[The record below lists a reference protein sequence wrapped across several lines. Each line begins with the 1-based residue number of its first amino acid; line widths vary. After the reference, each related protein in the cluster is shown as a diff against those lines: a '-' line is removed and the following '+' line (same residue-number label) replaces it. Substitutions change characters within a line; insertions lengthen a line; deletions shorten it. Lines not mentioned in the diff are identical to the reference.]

1 MNTTHPTLALLT
13 DLDGTLLHPDKS
25 LTSGNAKAIADFRA
39 KGGLFSIATGR
50 GLQATLPYLDQLQPD
65 FPVIL
70 YNGAMV
76 YDWQHQSII
85 ASCTLPSET
94 TLLIEEML
102 SFSPQIAVEL
112 LNRDGVYIV
121 KDNEYEQQ
129 HMKITR
135 ITPQYRNLE
144 EMDITQCYKTLFAG
158 DPRDIDRLW
167 EFVQQPQFAALS
179 FTRSHSWFLEMLP
192 PSVSKGAAVE
202 TIRKVLPTGTRL
214 GTSGDYNNDLTMLA
228 AADWAA
234 CPADAQPIVKEQIRQ
249 IGGYASP
256 YTCAQDFFAD
266 WTAQFVSRYTK

>member
-1 MNTTHPTLALLT
+1 MARFILEADNFVLNAWAISWSNTTYTAVVQ
-13 DLDGTLLHPDKS
+13 GT
-25 LTSGNAKAIADFRA
+25 A
-39 KGGLFSIATGR
+39 
-50 GLQATLPYLDQLQPD
+50 
-65 FPVIL
+65 
-70 YNGAMV
+70 
-76 YDWQHQSII
+76 
-85 ASCTLPSET
+85 
-94 TLLIEEML
+94 
-102 SFSPQIAVEL
+102 
-112 LNRDGVYIV
+112 VYIV

-135 ITPQYRNLE
+135 MTPQCRNLE

-256 YTCAQDFFAD
+256 CTCAEDFFAD